1 MNTHFKIEL
10 HVRDLDLLKQF
21 QEFFNCGIIVL
32 NKTRQKVS
40 FRVNSLQE
48 LINIIIP
55 HFLHYSLLTQ
65 KAADFL
71 LFKQVVELMNDK
83 VHLTEKGIQQIIN
96 IRASMNLGLS
106 NLQKFKFHNY
116 NPVTRP
122 IINTTKILD
131 PN

>member
-1 MNTHFKIEL
+1 
-10 HVRDLDLLKQF
+10 
-21 QEFFNCGIIVL
+21 
-32 NKTRQKVS
+32 
-40 FRVNSLQE
+40 
-48 LINIIIP
+48 
-55 HFLHYSLLTQ
+55 LLTQ

-71 LFKQVVELMNDK
+71 LFKKVVELMNDK